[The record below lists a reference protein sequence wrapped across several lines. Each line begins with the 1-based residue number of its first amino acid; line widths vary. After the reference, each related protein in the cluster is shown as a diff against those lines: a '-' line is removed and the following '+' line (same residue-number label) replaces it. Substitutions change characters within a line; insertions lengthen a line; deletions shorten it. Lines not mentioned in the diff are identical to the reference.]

1 MTEAPLCLAPRVPR
15 NPLGLTL
22 PQGTVDCHFHVF
34 DKLAALA
41 SPRSYTPQP
50 EPLEGW
56 LRLSDMFGVGRG
68 VLVQP
73 SVYGVDNSVLL
84 ASLARQRAR
93 LRGIV
98 VVPADTSLPEL
109 QRLHELGVRG
119 VRINLRNKAGIGL
132 DAVET
137 LAPRVRGLGWH
148 LQFQVGP
155 DQIATVAD
163 LCDLHQIDG
172 VIDHLAFMS
181 LEAPDV
187 HLDSLDAALE
197 GGQVWVKLSAPY
209 RLRDHADHSGYRA
222 VLTTLAAR
230 HPHRLLWGSDWPHT
244 ELFSAMPDEH
254 DLVALSL
261 DALPAS
267 LHEQVFVH
275 NPQKLY
281 WST

>member
-41 SPRSYTPQP
+41 SPRSYTPNLSRSKAGYVCRTCSGSAAASWFNQVSTAWTIP
-50 EPLEGW
+50 SCLRRWPGSGRFFAASWSFPLI
-56 LRLSDMFGVGRG
+56 
-68 VLVQP
+68 P
-73 SVYGVDNSVLL
+73 
-84 ASLARQRAR
+84 
-93 LRGIV
+93 
-98 VVPADTSLPEL
+98 PAEL

-163 LCDLHQIDG
+163 LCDL
-172 VIDHLAFMS
+172 A
-181 LEAPDV
+181 
-187 HLDSLDAALE
+187 
-197 GGQVWVKLSAPY
+197 
-209 RLRDHADHSGYRA
+209 
-222 VLTTLAAR
+222 
-230 HPHRLLWGSDWPHT
+230 SD
-244 ELFSAMPDEH
+244 
-254 DLVALSL
+254 
-261 DALPAS
+261 
-267 LHEQVFVH
+267 
-275 NPQKLY
+275 
-281 WST
+281 